1 MVAILAMRLYLS
13 LTIPTVVLIS
23 LPNTSPH
30 LPRRILPILV
40 LLTLCVCV
48 CVLSFVLGYGFFNGN
63 VQQV

>member
-30 LPRRILPILV
+30 LPRRILRILV
-40 LLTLCVCV
+40 LLALCV
-48 CVLSFVLGYGFFNGN
+48 CVLSFVLGYGFFNGS